1 MVSGLLKV
9 LTLSTCLAVVAIVVV
24 APSSSEALEA
34 YLAIQGTSQGVIHG
48 DSKVK
53 AAPGA
58 IVVQAIGLGL
68 TVETATVGGAGG
80 AQVGRADVA
89 PLKIAKLPDQ
99 ASPKLLLAALTGE
112 VLKVDLTWFG
122 AELPGGPV
130 SKTFSITLEG
140 AVIVEVDTS
149 GATTVLNG
157 VSEQVSFKFNKIT
170 YRDERVSPAIVTCW
184 DLTLN
189 RKC

>member
-1 MVSGLLKV
+1 MVSGLIKT

-68 TVETATVGGAGG
+68 SIPVTTIPGGGTA
-80 AQVGRADVA
+80 VGRASA
-89 PLKIAKLPDQ
+89 EPFKIAKFPDK
-99 ASPKLLLAALTGE
+99 ASPKLLLAALTSE
-112 VLKVDLTWFG
+112 TLKLDLTWFG
-122 AELPGGPV
+122 TDLAGAPV
-130 SKTFSITLEG
+130 AKTFSITLEG
-140 AVIVEVDTS
+140 AIITGLETS
-149 GATTVLNG
+149 GATTVANG
-157 VSEQVSFKFNKIT
+157 VTEEISFTFNKIT
-170 YRDERVSPAIVTCW
+170 FRDERTSPATVTCW
-184 DLTLN
+184 DLVLN